1 MADNDEPNDQTSAA
15 DGGSSA
21 NNGASVKTVPEADL
35 IALKQS
41 LESKLGEKDTE
52 LATANATLETE
63 RAGYKSVEEKAG
75 KVDGLAVEIDDLK
88 TKLAT
93 AEAATQTLAT
103 QNLEDA
109 KKKLVSEYRLPQD
122 KVDNLNLDQARMFLD
137 TLPVPTAI
145 PSPANLDMQ
154 GSGAGGDTSNLS
166 AREKI
171 RQGISG

>member
-1 MADNDEPNDQTSAA
+1 MDNNEPNDPTSAA
-15 DGGSSA
+15 DGDGST
-21 NNGASVKTVPEADL
+21 NNGTSVRTVPEADL

-63 RAGYKSVEEKAG
+63 RADHKSVEEKAG

-93 AEAATQTLAT
+93 AESATQTLVS
-103 QNLEDA
+103 QNLEDV

-122 KVDNLNLDQARMFLD
+122 KVDNLNLEQARMFLD
-137 TLPVPTAI
+137 TLPTPTAI

-154 GSGAGGDTSNLS
+154 SGSTGGDNSTLS